1 MTDRVRW
8 KHAMSIAAF
17 CGHAELGQWVMRGRG
32 ASPACPQ
39 LGSTYSGPRL
49 LPRYDACALS
59 RCAGGGGQDM
69 TTRHVYVR
77 L

>member
-49 LPRYDACALS
+49 LPRYDA
-59 RCAGGGGQDM
+59 
-69 TTRHVYVR
+69 
-77 L
+77 